1 MEHTLRTPSPAASSH
16 IPITILDSSKS
27 RNVNTRESTKETQ
40 LRQDLR
46 HWAIQETG
54 DWDLQVE
61 ASRTETICDTT
72 NSDLWDSMPTLDSKA
87 VARSS
92 PIFERYLG
100 RPLDIRL
107 IRAGGYQDIDHM
119 LDHIVPAMML
129 KVS

>member
-1 MEHTLRTPSPAASSH
+1 M
-16 IPITILDSSKS
+16 
-27 RNVNTRESTKETQ
+27 
-40 LRQDLR
+40 RQDLR
-46 HWAIQETG
+46 DWASQETG

-61 ASRTETICDTT
+61 ASRTETIYDTT

-92 PIFERYLG
+92 PIFERHLG

-119 LDHIVPAMML
+119 LDDLVPAMML

>member
-1 MEHTLRTPSPAASSH
+1 MEHTLRTPSPATSSH
-16 IPITILDSSKS
+16 IPVAILDSPKS
-27 RNVNTRESTKETQ
+27 RNANTREPTKETQ

-46 HWAIQETG
+46 DWAIQETG

-61 ASRTETICDTT
+61 ASRPETICDTT

-92 PIFERYLG
+92 PIFERHLG

-107 IRAGGYQDIDHM
+107 IRPGGYQDIDHM
-119 LDHIVPAMML
+119 LDDLVPAMML

>member
-16 IPITILDSSKS
+16 IPVAILDSSKS
-27 RNVNTRESTKETQ
+27 RNVNTREPTKETQ

-46 HWAIQETG
+46 VWAIQETG
-54 DWDLQVE
+54 EWDLQVE
-61 ASRTETICDTT
+61 ASRTEIICDTT
-72 NSDLWDSMPTLDSKA
+72 DSDLWDTMPTLDSKA

-92 PIFERYLG
+92 PIFERHLG

-107 IRAGGYQDIDHM
+107 IRPGGYQDIDHM
-119 LDHIVPAMML
+119 LDDLVPAMML

>member
-1 MEHTLRTPSPAASSH
+1 MKHTLHTPSPAASSR
-16 IPITILDSSKS
+16 IPVAILDSSKS
-27 RNVNTRESTKETQ
+27 RNVNTREQTKETQ
-40 LRQDLR
+40 VRQDLR
-46 HWAIQETG
+46 AWAIQETG

-92 PIFERYLG
+92 PIFERHLG

-107 IRAGGYQDIDHM
+107 IRAGGYEDIDHM
-119 LDHIVPAMML
+119 LDHLVPAMML
-129 KVS
+129 KIS

>member
-46 HWAIQETG
+46 HWASQETG

-61 ASRTETICDTT
+61 ASRTETIYDTT

-92 PIFERYLG
+92 PIFERHLG

-119 LDHIVPAMML
+119 LDHLVPSMML

>member
-1 MEHTLRTPSPAASSH
+1 MCNYRTY
-16 IPITILDSSKS
+16 
-27 RNVNTRESTKETQ
+27 
-40 LRQDLR
+40 LRQNLTD
-46 HWAIQETG
+46 WAIQETG

-61 ASRTETICDTT
+61 ASRTETIFDTT

-92 PIFERYLG
+92 PIFERHLG

-107 IRAGGYQDIDHM
+107 IRPGGYQDIDHM
-119 LDHIVPAMML
+119 LDDLVPAMML